1 MCVCVV
7 VAFPPV
13 AVLITVILYLSIL
26 CHPISQRIF
35 LPIFPKS
42 EPGQLSYKKLHHCLE
57 NREGYHLRNGEMV
70 MMRRNA
76 YFADNLGMNDKC
88 QEHVFFTSVS
98 QYLDIFSC
106 STHHLFSSTLRCL
119 EPV

>member
-1 MCVCVV
+1 MRVCSSC
-7 VAFPPV
+7 FPTSSGTDHCD
-13 AVLITVILYLSIL
+13 TVSKHSLPSHFTKDIPSN
-26 CHPISQRIF
+26 ISQVRTRSTK
-35 LPIFPKS
+35 L
-42 EPGQLSYKKLHHCLE
+42 QNLHHCLE

-98 QYLDIFSC
+98 QYLDIFK
-106 STHHLFSSTLRCL
+106 L
-119 EPV
+119 